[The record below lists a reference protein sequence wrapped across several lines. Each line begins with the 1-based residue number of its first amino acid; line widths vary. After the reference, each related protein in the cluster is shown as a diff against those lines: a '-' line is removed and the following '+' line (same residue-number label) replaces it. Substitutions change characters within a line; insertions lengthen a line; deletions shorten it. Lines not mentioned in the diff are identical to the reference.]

1 VSVSSS
7 ERRELDSRLSTSI
20 GVDVAPVDLEAAMAI
35 AIARRLRPPMK
46 VFAFELRRELGWAS
60 LSSRA
65 VYAWER
71 GEARVP
77 AAALLA
83 ASRVSAISVDDL
95 LRKARRLRQLGL
107 LPGE

>member
-1 VSVSSS
+1 MA
-7 ERRELDSRLSTSI
+7 
-20 GVDVAPVDLEAAMAI
+20 VAVARTAENLRVEVEVAIAMAV
-35 AIARRLRPPMK
+35 ARRLRPPMK
-46 VFAFELRRELGWAS
+46 VFAWELRRELGWAT

-83 ASRVSAISVDDL
+83 ASRVTGRSIERL
-95 LRKARRLRQLGL
+95 LEDARHLQRMGLR
-107 LPGE
+107 PGE